1 MKIVTFVSYRSQ
13 WLRFIAPPWTYSS
26 LTSYWHA

>member
-13 WLRFIAPPWTYSS
+13 
-26 LTSYWHA
+26 